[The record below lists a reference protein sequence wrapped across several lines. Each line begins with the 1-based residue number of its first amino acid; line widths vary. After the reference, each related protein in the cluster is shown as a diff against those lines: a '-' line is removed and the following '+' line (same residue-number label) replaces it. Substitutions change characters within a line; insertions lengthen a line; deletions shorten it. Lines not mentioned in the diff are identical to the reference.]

1 MSSPMQSVQSV
12 HPRRMALASPDT
24 PLYQYLLAHQP
35 QEHEAP
41 RRLRLATQGVQM
53 SLMQIGLDQGH
64 LMAFLVKVLGARRIL
79 ELGTYT
85 GYSALAMALAL
96 PPDGRLI
103 TCDVNEAW
111 AAVGQPFWAEAGVQ
125 GKIELRLGPA
135 LETLRQLESQAETAA
150 GDHVSHHF
158 SHFDLVFIDA
168 DKPNYPVYYEGAL
181 RLLRPGGVVVLDNML
196 QGGRVADPGH
206 LDAGVVAIREL
217 NHRIR
222 GDERVDRVLLPIADG
237 VTLVRRR

>member
-1 MSSPMQSVQSV
+1 
-12 HPRRMALASPDT
+12 MALASPET

-35 QEHEAP
+35 QEHEAL
-41 RRLRLATQGVQM
+41 RRLRLATQGVEM

-64 LMAFLVKVLGARRIL
+64 LMAFLVKTLGARRIL

-103 TCDVNEAW
+103 TCDVNEVW
-111 AAVGQPFWAEAGVQ
+111 PAVGQPFWAEAGVQ

-135 LETLRQLESQAETAA
+135 LETLRQLEAEAETGA
-150 GDHVSHHF
+150 GDHF

-168 DKPNYPVYYEGAL
+168 DKPNYPAYYEAAL
-181 RLLRPGGVVVLDNML
+181 RLVRPGGVVVLDNML
-196 QGGRVADPGH
+196 QGGGVVDPGN
-206 LDAGVVAIREL
+206 LDPGVVAIRAL
-217 NHRIR
+217 NLRIR
-222 GDERVDRVLLPIADG
+222 SDERVDRVLLPIADG